1 MECTTSLEKKNGC
14 LLKLGRDYLNIK
26 DENKCLKYIQ
36 KANELLYIPP
46 NLPHKVVNTQNSL
59 CITGNFWTKS
69 WRKVMKWNNLS
80 LTLKVRLISNFF
92 QEIITTAFLPFMALY
107 LSDMTS
113 TKFAGIFLTLL
124 VLLNFPISFFAGYL
138 IEFFPKKNLYYF
150 INF

>member
-1 MECTTSLEKKNGC
+1 
-14 LLKLGRDYLNIK
+14 
-26 DENKCLKYIQ
+26 
-36 KANELLYIPP
+36 
-46 NLPHKVVNTQNSL
+46 
-59 CITGNFWTKS
+59 
-69 WRKVMKWNNLS
+69 MKWNNLS

-138 IEFFPKKNLYYF
+138 IEFFLKKSVLLYQF
-150 INF
+150 LMSMMLLGMTFL